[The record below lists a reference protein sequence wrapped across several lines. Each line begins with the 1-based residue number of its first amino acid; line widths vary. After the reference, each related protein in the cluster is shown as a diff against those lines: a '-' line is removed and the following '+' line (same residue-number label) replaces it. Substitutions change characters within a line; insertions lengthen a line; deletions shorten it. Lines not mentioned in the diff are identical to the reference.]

1 MAHDKVIDELKQF
14 LALLLQE
21 KHEDLQQYKH
31 SLSGTSLNE
40 RRKQGIC
47 WYPVTIEKTQFDSG
61 ERLLVKVNRPKEH
74 QESHGFQSGKLVS
87 LFVNTGQKG
96 EEEQA
101 INGVVN
107 QVKGQEMLITINA
120 DKVPEW
126 INDGKAGVQ
135 LLFDENS
142 YLEMERAMRLMIEGT
157 HERTVS
163 LRNILLGDGVA
174 RFDETSHPYRVS
186 RLNDSQNAA
195 LQKVLSANDLA
206 IVHGPPGTGK
216 TTTLVEAIIQT
227 LKTEPQVLVC
237 APSNAAIDLLVEKL
251 DAAGVNA
258 LRIGHPARVTQENLN
273 HTLDSRI
280 AHHPNYRDLKMVK
293 RRIDELRDMA
303 FKFKRNFGPE
313 ERQQRRE
320 LLEEAD
326 ALKGEAGQLSFYI
339 TNDIISN
346 AQVIATTLVG
356 AANQAVRDRKF
367 KTVFI
372 DEAAQAL
379 EPATW
384 IPILKAQRVIFA
396 GDHCQLP
403 PTIKSQQAAK
413 GGLET
418 TLFEKAI
425 SRNQADVMLTEQYRM
440 NIAIMTF
447 SSRQFYKGQ
456 LEAHPLVA
464 TQKMFPDD
472 LPVEFI
478 DTAGCGYF
486 EQNDN
491 ESHSICNKEEAEL
504 VVRHFRQYQ
513 ELVRLTTG
521 QDELGSIGV
530 ISPYRAQ
537 TVYLKQL
544 FGFLPDDE
552 SANQLT
558 INTVDSFQGQER
570 DIIYISLTRSNEKGI
585 IGFLSDTRR
594 MNVAMTR
601 ARKKLVVVGDSA
613 TMGNH
618 PFYSAMLDYFSEIG
632 AYRSAF
638 ELQGE

>member
-1 MAHDKVIDELKQF
+1 MAHDKVIDELKKV
-14 LALLLQE
+14 LTLLLQE

-31 SLSGTSLNE
+31 SLSGTSLAE

-47 WYPVTIEKTQFDSG
+47 WYPVAIEKTQFDSG
-61 ERLLVKVNRPKEH
+61 ERLLVKVSRPKEH

-96 EEEQA
+96 EEEQTV
-101 INGVVN
+101 NGVVN

-163 LRNILLGDGVA
+163 FRNILLGDGEA
-174 RFDETSHPYRVS
+174 QFNAIHPFVS
-186 RLNDSQNAA
+186 PCLNASQNEA

-293 RRIDELRDMA
+293 RRIDELRDTA

-339 TNDIISN
+339 TNDILSN

-367 KTVFI
+367 RTVFI

-379 EPATW
+379 ESATW

-413 GGLET
+413 NGLEQ

-425 SRNQADVMLTEQYRM
+425 QRNQADVMLKEQYRM
-440 NIAIMTF
+440 NVAIMTF
-447 SSRQFYKGQ
+447 SSRHFYQSQ
-456 LEAHPLVA
+456 LVAHPLVA
-464 TQKMFPDD
+464 TQKLFADD

-478 DTAGCGYF
+478 DTAGCGFF

-491 ESHSICNKEEAEL
+491 ESHSVCNKEEAEL
-504 VVRHFRQYQ
+504 VVRHFRLYQ
-513 ELVRLTTG
+513 QLVRASTG
-521 QDELGSIGV
+521 NDELGSIGV

-544 FGFLPDDE
+544 FSFLPDDE
-552 SANQLT
+552 SSDKLT
-558 INTVDSFQGQER
+558 VNTVDSFQGQER

-601 ARKKLVVVGDSA
+601 ARKKLVIVGDSA

-618 PFYSAMLDYFSEIG
+618 PFYGAMLDYFGEIG

-638 ELQGE
+638 EFAGE

>member
-1 MAHDKVIDELKQF
+1 MIMSHDPVVEELKQVQS
-14 LALLLQE
+14 LLMME
-21 KHEDLQQYKH
+21 KNEDLHQYKMAMN
-31 SLSGTSLNE
+31 STSLHE
-40 RRKQGIC
+40 RRKQGVC

-61 ERLLVKVNRPKEH
+61 ERLLVKVSRPKEH
-74 QESHGFQSGKLVS
+74 RESHAFQSGKLVS

-96 EEEQA
+96 EEELTV
-101 INGVVN
+101 NGVVN
-107 QVKGQEMLITINA
+107 QVKDQEMLITINS
-120 DKVPEW
+120 DKVPAW

-142 YLEMERAMRLMIEGT
+142 YLEMERAMRLMIEGIQD
-157 HERTVS
+157 RTVY
-163 LRNILLGDGVA
+163 LRNVLLGQAVA
-174 RFDETSHPYRVS
+174 QFDEIHPFTSPK
-186 RLNDSQNAA
+186 LNESQNEA
-195 LQKVLSANDLA
+195 LQKVLAAKDVA

-216 TTTLVEAIIQT
+216 TTTLVEAIVQT
-227 LKTEPQVLVC
+227 LKAEPQVLVC

-251 DAAGVNA
+251 DAAGVNV

-273 HTLDSRI
+273 HTLDSLI
-280 AHHPNYRDLKMVK
+280 ANHSNYKDLRMVK
-293 RRIDELRDMA
+293 RCIDELRDQA
-303 FKFKRNFGPE
+303 FKFKRNFGTE

-326 ALKGEAGQLSFYI
+326 SLKKEAGQLSFYI
-339 TNDIISN
+339 TSDILSN

-356 AANQAVRDRKF
+356 AANPAVRDRKF
-367 KTVFI
+367 RTVFI

-384 IPILKAQRVIFA
+384 IPILKVQRVIFA

-413 GGLET
+413 GGLEV
-418 TLFEKAI
+418 TLFEKVI
-425 SRNQADVMLTEQYRM
+425 QRNQADVMLKEQYRM
-440 NIAIMTF
+440 NVAIMTF
-447 SSRQFYKGQ
+447 SSRHFYHHQ
-456 LEAHPLVA
+456 LTAHPLVA
-464 TQKMFPDD
+464 TCKLFDD
-472 LPVEFI
+472 DMPVEFI

-491 ESHSICNKEEAEL
+491 DSQSICNKEEAEL
-504 VVRHFRQYQ
+504 LVRHFRQYMQ
-513 ELVRLTTG
+513 LAKMTTG
-521 QDELGSIGV
+521 KEDIGSIGV

-544 FGFLPDDE
+544 LGHLPDDE
-552 SANQLT
+552 SCERLSV
-558 INTVDSFQGQER
+558 NTVDSFQGQER

-601 ARKKLVVVGDSA
+601 ARKKLVVIGDSA

-618 PFYSAMLDYFSEIG
+618 PFYSEMLDYFNEIG

-638 ELQGE
+638 EFVE